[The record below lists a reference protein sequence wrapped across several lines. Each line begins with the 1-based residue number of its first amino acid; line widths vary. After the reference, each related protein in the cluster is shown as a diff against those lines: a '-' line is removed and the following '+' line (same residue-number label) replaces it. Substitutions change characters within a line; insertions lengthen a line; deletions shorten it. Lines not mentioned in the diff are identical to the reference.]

1 MTDTARLHAQEAV
14 RQLRQRIRQLDDAG
28 LDLLFREAHT
38 HNKWLD
44 IPVPDATLAA
54 IFDLMK
60 MAPTSANCA
69 PARIVFVRS
78 QEAKQRLA
86 PAMSAGN
93 LAKTMA
99 APVTAIFGYDTRF
112 YERMDFLFPHEKDA
126 KSWFTGSPAKI
137 QENAFRN
144 GTLQAAYFLIAA
156 RAAGLD
162 AGPMSGFDN
171 DKVDAEFFAGTAVK
185 SNFLCNLGHGDPAG
199 VHARA
204 PRFAFADACRI
215 V

>member
-1 MTDTARLHAQEAV
+1 MTDTAQQQAQQAV
-14 RQLRQRIRQLDDAG
+14 IQLRQRIQKLDADG
-28 LDLLFREAHT
+28 LDLLFRDAHT

-44 IPVPDATLAA
+44 IPVPDATLAE

-60 MAPTSANCA
+60 MAPTSANCS

-78 QEAKQRLA
+78 RQAKERLR
-86 PAMSAGN
+86 PAMASGN
-93 LAKTMA
+93 LEKTMA
-99 APVTAIFGYDTRF
+99 APVTAILAYDMAF
-112 YERMDFLFPHEKDA
+112 YEKMDFLFPHAKDA

-137 QENAFRN
+137 QENAVRN
-144 GTLQAAYFLIAA
+144 GTLQAAYFLLAA

-171 DKVDAEFFAGTAVK
+171 AMVDAEFFAGSAVK

-199 VHARA
+199 VYARS
-204 PRFAFADACRI
+204 PRFAFDDACRI
-215 V
+215 L